1 MFIFIRR
8 HQTVF
13 LSGSILIYPHQPC
26 MNDSDLPFPHQHL
39 VSSLFF
45 TSVSLFFIVVLI
57 CIFLN
62 VDDVHFSCS
71 CLSSEC
77 SSLVRCQFM
86 CFACC
91 CFFLIFIYLFRAL
104 PGLSCGTWDIRSPL
118 QHVVSL
124 VAARKFLVAAYG
136 I

>member
-8 HQTVF
+8 HQTLF
-13 LSGSILIYPHQPC
+13 LSGSILIYSHQPC
-26 MNDSDLPFPHQHL
+26 MNDSDLPFPHQHS

-45 TSVSLFFIVVLI
+45 ISVGLFFIVVLI

-77 SSLVRCQFM
+77 SSLVRCHFM
-86 CFACC
+86 YFACC
-91 CFFLIFIYLFRAL
+91 FFFNFYLF
-104 PGLSCGTWDIRSPL
+104 I
-118 QHVVSL
+118 
-124 VAARKFLVAAYG
+124 
-136 I
+136 

>member
-8 HQTVF
+8 HQTLF
-13 LSGSILIYPHQPC
+13 LSGSILIYSHQPC
-26 MNDSDLPFPHQHL
+26 MNDSDLPFPHQHS

-45 TSVSLFFIVVLI
+45 ISVGLFFIVVLI

-86 CFACC
+86 YFACF
-91 CFFLIFIYLFRAL
+91 FFLIFIYLFRAL